1 VEARQAA
8 AIAVKNLVK
17 RTWEDDAIF
26 GSAPDRAAARAA
38 VLGALLRPDCTG
50 AVREQFA
57 ECVGQLVF
65 KDFPDR
71 WPELLPTTVAAIRGR
86 SDAVVVHNALLAL
99 RKVAKRFEFKA
110 RDDDARSPVEA
121 VVAETFP
128 LLRPLLAT
136 LTPSAGS
143 HPEAALLAKLV
154 LKIFWSCTQFAL
166 PRSALHD
173 PAVVLEWFELI
184 KAVLEC
190 DAPAPQDAAAEDDQ
204 AEAQPAWKLKKWA
217 AQIAT
222 RFLTRYGRP
231 KFAEEACKPFA
242 RRFSAEV
249 APRLLEAMLGLLAAS
264 SRGRWVSRR
273 VRQLAFAYVD
283 SAVEV
288 GGLYKLLKPHL
299 EFVLF
304 DCALPTLCAT
314 PADLRR
320 FRDDPQ
326 EYVRRAHDPME
337 DFFDPRAAATSLVA
351 DLVRCRSKAVLEP
364 LLGRLAGALDAYA
377 AAPTVDAARRKDGA
391 LCALGA
397 ISDELQSRAPLQPHV
412 EALLAGHVLPE
423 LEGAEPF
430 GQHGLLRC
438 RACWA
443 LQRFAE
449 HPGLARPDRAPR
461 VAAAVLRALGDADL
475 PVRVE
480 ATSALRHLLASDV
493 GGFDE
498 ILRPELPRLLDACFR
513 VMREAASDDVVQ
525 ALEIVVDRYGKDV
538 APYAV
543 ALAQRLG
550 EAFGAYAAAA
560 DDDEEASMAAAQ
572 CVEAMAATL
581 ASLDDNDDNVY
592 GKVEPHLAPVLARIF
607 EASGDFIE
615 YFENGVEVLSYLT
628 YNGAAPFSDA
638 LWGLFD
644 RLLAAFHGWAY
655 DYLPDLVAPLD
666 NFVSRDTR
674 RFLTGASASGEPHLA
689 ALARVPER
697 LLLPEHLARAGE
709 RDAVKATH
717 LLLSILH
724 NCRGEVDVYARTRCA
739 PLVAASLG
747 TALGPA
753 PADSAAAA
761 VKSPGQPEQP
771 WRPKVGLALLD
782 VWNSLLFYD
791 AALAVAALD
800 DAAAIPPESARG
812 LLQKWVELAPDAAP
826 GLGRKLAALG
836 LSSALSLSPPPP
848 RLAAA
853 RPALL
858 AALVAVLGKCRSQ
871 DADDGDDDEDDFA
884 VADAD
889 DIENSE
895 EEEEEDDDDDDD
907 AEQVDAAA
915 LGSGAGQSQLEQ
927 LRSQLAAF
935 ADGDD
940 WLDDDGGD
948 DEWYQS
954 PIDEEDEFRHFL
966 NALHASRSLGDFDQL
981 CASLG
986 DAGRAQLQELGRHA
1000 EDPARLQKRNA
1011 ETAAGNGA

>member
-1 VEARQAA
+1 M
-8 AIAVKNLVK
+8 
-17 RTWEDDAIF
+17 
-26 GSAPDRAAARAA
+26 
-38 VLGALLRPDCTG
+38 
-50 AVREQFA
+50 
-57 ECVGQLVF
+57 
-65 KDFPDR
+65 
-71 WPELLPTTVAAIRGR
+71 
-86 SDAVVVHNALLAL
+86 
-99 RKVAKRFEFKA
+99 
-110 RDDDARSPVEA
+110 
-121 VVAETFP
+121 
-128 LLRPLLAT
+128 
-136 LTPSAGS
+136 
-143 HPEAALLAKLV
+143 
-154 LKIFWSCTQFAL
+154 
-166 PRSALHD
+166 
-173 PAVVLEWFELI
+173 
-184 KAVLEC
+184 
-190 DAPAPQDAAAEDDQ
+190 
-204 AEAQPAWKLKKWA
+204 
-217 AQIAT
+217 
-222 RFLTRYGRP
+222 
-231 KFAEEACKPFA
+231 
-242 RRFSAEV
+242 
-249 APRLLEAMLGLLAAS
+249 LEAMLGLLAAS

-288 GGLYKLLKPHL
+288 AGLYKLLKPHL

-615 YFENGVEVLSYLT
+615 YFENGAYRR
-628 YNGAAPFSDA
+628 AAGPET
-638 LWGLFD
+638 
-644 RLLAAFHGWAY
+644 
-655 DYLPDLVAPLD
+655 AP
-666 NFVSRDTR
+666 SRDFATR
-674 RFLTGASASGEPHLA
+674 LRIH
-689 ALARVPER
+689 V
-697 LLLPEHLARAGE
+697 
-709 RDAVKATH
+709 
-717 LLLSILH
+717 
-724 NCRGEVDVYARTRCA
+724 
-739 PLVAASLG
+739 
-747 TALGPA
+747 
-753 PADSAAAA
+753 AAAA
-761 VKSPGQPEQP
+761 
-771 WRPKVGLALLD
+771 
-782 VWNSLLFYD
+782 
-791 AALAVAALD
+791 
-800 DAAAIPPESARG
+800 ESRAHT
-812 LLQKWVELAPDAAP
+812 
-826 GLGRKLAALG
+826 
-836 LSSALSLSPPPP
+836 PPP
-848 RLAAA
+848 RTPRTIRGSEPRRRRDSSLRNIHVAAA
-853 RPALL
+853 APPRPVRGLSARR
-858 AALVAVLGKCRSQ
+858 KRTCREIPPGRTVERDYP
-871 DADDGDDDEDDFA
+871 DARG
-884 VADAD
+884 
-889 DIENSE
+889 
-895 EEEEEDDDDDDD
+895 
-907 AEQVDAAA
+907 
-915 LGSGAGQSQLEQ
+915 
-927 LRSQLAAF
+927 
-935 ADGDD
+935 
-940 WLDDDGGD
+940 
-948 DEWYQS
+948 
-954 PIDEEDEFRHFL
+954 P
-966 NALHASRSLGDFDQL
+966 
-981 CASLG
+981 
-986 DAGRAQLQELGRHA
+986 GR
-1000 EDPARLQKRNA
+1000 
-1011 ETAAGNGA
+1011 T